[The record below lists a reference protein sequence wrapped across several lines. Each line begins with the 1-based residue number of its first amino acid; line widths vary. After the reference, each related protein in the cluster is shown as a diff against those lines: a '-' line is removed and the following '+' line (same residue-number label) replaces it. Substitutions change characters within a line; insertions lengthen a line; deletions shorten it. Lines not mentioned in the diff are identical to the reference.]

1 MASALTR
8 TKHYRSTD
16 ISLSHSNANPIN
28 EFLKKKKRRRR
39 RRRYHLSVRIV
50 CKGYSSRTVA
60 SIRGMD
66 GLIFPSKKLT
76 SSYTQNMEGN
86 IVVVFR
92 FREKRM
98 KSVLRLVITI
108 VDEML
113 LLRSLQ
119 KWI

>member
-28 EFLKKKKRRRR
+28 KFIKKKKKEKN
-39 RRRYHLSVRIV
+39 HLSVRIV

-76 SSYTQNMEGN
+76 SSSYTQNMEGN
-86 IVVVFR
+86 IAVVFR